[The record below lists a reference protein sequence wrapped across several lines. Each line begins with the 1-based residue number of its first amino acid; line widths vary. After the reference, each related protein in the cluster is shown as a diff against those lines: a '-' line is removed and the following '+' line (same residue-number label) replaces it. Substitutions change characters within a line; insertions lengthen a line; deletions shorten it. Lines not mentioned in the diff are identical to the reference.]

1 MKRNST
7 RFLALFLTAAMSVT
21 PAVAAFGENQENSDQ
36 IPAISLAPQPS
47 EMPEISV
54 SPTVVPE
61 KEALN
66 NAETDKKEAVNE
78 SKDSEGEDPQK
89 KDSQEKELEKK
100 DPEKKDPEKKDPEKK
115 ETESKDSEKKDTEK

>member
-47 EMPEISV
+47 EMPEIYCFTYSCARKR
-54 SPTVVPE
+54 ST
-61 KEALN
+61 K
-66 NAETDKKEAVNE
+66 
-78 SKDSEGEDPQK
+78 
-89 KDSQEKELEKK
+89 
-100 DPEKKDPEKKDPEKK
+100 
-115 ETESKDSEKKDTEK
+115 